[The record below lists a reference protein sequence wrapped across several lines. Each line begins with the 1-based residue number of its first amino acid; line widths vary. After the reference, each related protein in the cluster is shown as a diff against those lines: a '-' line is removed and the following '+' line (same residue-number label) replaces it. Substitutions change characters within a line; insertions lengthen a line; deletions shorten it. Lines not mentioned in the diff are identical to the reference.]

1 MQDPRIAKCLTAK
14 RESRSVE
21 FKESFIP
28 TDPRQSLEVLKDIV
42 AIANSGGGT
51 LAVGINNTGE
61 ASGADVIPVLDHDH
75 AKYCDLVRKYTLQNY
90 ADFELIEAEKD
101 GHQVAIFLINAPDYP
116 LIFEKV
122 GTCPI
127 ENSKF
132 QHTAFAQGTVFFR
145 HGAKTETA
153 TTDDLRKF
161 MQSRIREMQE
171 QLVKGLR
178 KVSEAPRGAILDVV
192 PTVAQKGVFDSAGM
206 GGIPIKISDD
216 VDAQIGIPVDRH
228 DICPYRQ
235 KEVMAKLKV
244 LLPEGPLPTTHDIQT
259 IVKTYDIG
267 SKPQFAWKPE
277 FSSRQYSEAFIGWL
291 VDNLQTDPNFLF
303 NVRQKFYEMTHPNL
317 LPLI

>member
-1 MQDPRIAKCLTAK
+1 MAR

-61 ASGADVIPVLDHDH
+61 ASGSDVKPVLDHDH
-75 AKYCDLVRKYTLQNY
+75 AKYSDLIRKYTLQNY
-90 ADFELIEAEKD
+90 TDFEVVEAEKD
-101 GHQVAIFLINAPDYP
+101 GYPVAIFLINSPDYP

-122 GTCPI
+122 GTCPV

-132 QHTAFAQGTVFFR
+132 QHTAFAQGTIFFR

-161 MQSRIREMQE
+161 MQLRIREMQE

-178 KVSEAPRGAILDVV
+178 KVSEAPRGAVLDVI
-192 PTVAQKGVFDSAGM
+192 PTVAAKGLVDWTGM
-206 GGIPIKISDD
+206 GGIAIKISDD
-216 VDAQIGIPVDRH
+216 INAKAGIAVDRH

-244 LLPEGPLPTTHDIQT
+244 RLPDGPLPTTHDIQT
-259 IVKTYDIG
+259 IVKIYDIG
-267 SKPQFAWKPE
+267 SKPQYAWKPE
-277 FSSRQYSEAFIGWL
+277 FSSRQYSEAFIDWL
-291 VDNLQTDPNFLF
+291 VENLRTDTNFLV
-303 NVRQKFYEMTHPNL
+303 NVRQKSYEMTHPNS
-317 LPLI
+317 LPFV